1 LTLDDVGHACD
12 RLDGMDD
19 KTTDSNLRLP
29 TNVDRTASCLTTTIG
44 RHVNDHMIS
53 FYCETPSGFELEFG
67 WGAREVDDR
76 SWVMTRHNRTA
87 MWGHKSL
94 RNKA

>member
-1 LTLDDVGHACD
+1 
-12 RLDGMDD
+12 MDD
-19 KTTDSNLRLP
+19 KTIDSNLRLP

-53 FYCETPSGFELEFG
+53 FYSRTPSGFELEFG